1 MKKYLMTG
9 AIVEAFIIGLRWIR
23 GVSREVI
30 KENKT
35 NVFFW
40 IVCLIVAIINAIL
53 WPLSIVV
60 EMILVKN
67 SK

>member
-40 IVCLIVAIINAIL
+40 IAVLITAIINTIL
-53 WPLSIVV
+53 WPLSIVI
-60 EMILVKN
+60 EMILMKN
-67 SK
+67 GE

>member
-30 KENKT
+30 KEYKT
-35 NVFFW
+35 NVLFW
-40 IVCLIVAIINAIL
+40 IVFLIGAIINAIL
-53 WPLSIVV
+53 WPISIAI
-60 EMILVKN
+60 EIMDIKN
-67 SK
+67 DI